1 MMNGVLWLWEP
12 RNDNGLLDLI
22 NKTNK
27 SIIAFVTVNK
37 KVTIVNA
44 MFNSELPYKW
54 KLHPLNEE
62 NHNQRKIRPTKL
74 FHRRKF

>member
-27 SIIAFVTVNK
+27 SIVAFVTVNK

-44 MFNSELPYKW
+44 MFNSELPYK
-54 KLHPLNEE
+54 
-62 NHNQRKIRPTKL
+62 
-74 FHRRKF
+74 